1 MYMYHEAP
9 FAQYTLHT

>member
-9 FAQYTLHT
+9 FAQYTLHS